1 MRRHA
6 KRPELI
12 DEPGNDSTEDSGM
25 KALIKFG
32 DHNGDVEVRDIPVPE
47 LLPGTVLVRTIA
59 VGVCGS
65 DLHMWRNT
73 HSWPTANP
81 VALGHEAAGVIEAI
95 GEGVKGWAVG
105 DRVVCETAASIC
117 GVCELCRTG
126 RYNLCP
132 WREGYGATR
141 DGAFSELLRAEPRV
155 LHRIPDG
162 VSFEQAALTE
172 PFAVAFNA
180 LVERG
185 SVIPGDV
192 VVIQGVGAIGS
203 LALQVA
209 RLRGAGTIVVLGTDI
224 DSHRLDLA
232 LASGADHIVNIS
244 KEDPAILLASLGDG
258 LGANLVVDAT
268 GVSIA
273 LKQGLELVRP
283 FGSIV
288 KVGWGPQPAGFTLD
302 PLVAKAVT
310 LYGSFSHTW
319 TTWERVLSLFA
330 SGKLD
335 PTSVIGGVYDLDN
348 WKAAFEDMEAGL
360 NVKSVVSMSSSAIG
374 NQP

>member
-1 MRRHA
+1 
-6 KRPELI
+6 
-12 DEPGNDSTEDSGM
+12 M
-25 KALIKFG
+25 KALVKYG
-32 DHNGDVEVRDIPVPE
+32 TKDGDVEVREIPAPDV
-47 LLPGTVLVRTIA
+47 LPGTVLVRTVA

-65 DLHMWRNT
+65 DLHMWRST
-73 HSWPTANP
+73 HSWPTAIP
-81 VALGHEAAGVIEAI
+81 VALGHEAAGVIESI
-95 GEGVKGWAVG
+95 GDGVEGWNVG
-105 DRVVCETAASIC
+105 DRVVCETAAQIC

-141 DGAFSELLRAEPRV
+141 DGAFSELLLAEPRV

-185 SVIPGDV
+185 GVIPGDL

-209 RLRGAGTIVVLGTDI
+209 RLRGAGTIVVLGTEI
-224 DSHRLDLA
+224 DTHRLELA
-232 LASGADHIVNIS
+232 LLAGADYVVNIT
-244 KEDPAILLASLGDG
+244 KDDPKTLIDSLGDG

-288 KVGWGPQPAGFTLD
+288 KVGWGPQPLGFSLD

-335 PTSVIGGVYDLDN
+335 PTSVIGGVYELEN
-348 WKAAFEDMEAGL
+348 WQAGFEDMEAGR
-360 NVKSVVSMSSSAIG
+360 NVKSVVRMPGDPAGASL
-374 NQP
+374 